1 MESNTED
8 MIWARLI
15 NEGDEIAFKHL
26 FYKYSASLRQF
37 AETIVRNYDDAEDL
51 VLDLFSSIWENREQ
65 WKIQLTVRAYL
76 FYAIRNNALTFV
88 RNKKEWVGL
97 EHVFDVSGADTSSML
112 EVDEL
117 SKLIEE
123 AVSLLP
129 EKCHEIFER
138 SRQLGQNNR
147 EIAQAMGIA
156 EKTVENQI
164 TIALRKIKNYLG
176 DGYAYLW

>member
-1 MESNTED
+1 MSNGKF
-8 MIWARLI
+8 R
-15 NEGDEIAFKHL
+15 
-26 FYKYSASLRQF
+26 
-37 AETIVRNYDDAEDL
+37 
-51 VLDLFSSIWENREQ
+51 
-65 WKIQLTVRAYL
+65 TVRAYL
-76 FYAIRNNALTFV
+76 FYAIRNNALTFI

>member
-37 AETIVRNYDDAEDL
+37 AETIVGNYDDAEDL

-65 WKIQLTVRAYL
+65 WKIQLT
-76 FYAIRNNALTFV
+76 V